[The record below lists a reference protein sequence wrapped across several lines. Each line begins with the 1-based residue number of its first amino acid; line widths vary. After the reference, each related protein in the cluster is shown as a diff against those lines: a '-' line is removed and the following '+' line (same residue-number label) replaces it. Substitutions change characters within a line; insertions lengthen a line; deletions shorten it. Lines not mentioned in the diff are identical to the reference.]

1 MLTGSLLGSSC
12 NAFST
17 AIIAFS
23 NCSQEMV
30 GFDAP
35 QFHGAFLLITTTSRE
50 RIWKS
55 FFHKIFLAV
64 LKLAAFVYPA
74 DLTVF

>member
-1 MLTGSLLGSSC
+1 
-12 NAFST
+12 
-17 AIIAFS
+17 
-23 NCSQEMV
+23 MV